1 MKTVSVE
8 IKIPDGHEVE
18 EVSIVW
24 PGYQFSPGDAVGQ
37 MVVKTK
43 PAKPFLINGV
53 PADWPEWLTCDW
65 VAKDEDG
72 EVYWYDLEPQIDHP
86 AWFCNAG
93 MHYLDKSLIAI
104 DIPGPWEQSKRENPN
119 RKNKGKSE

>member
-1 MKTVSVE
+1 MKTTSVD

-18 EVSIVW
+18 EVSVVW
-24 PGYQFSPGDAVGQ
+24 PGYNLSMGGAVGQ

-53 PADWPEWLTCDW
+53 PSDWPEWLTCDW

-72 EVYWYDLEPQIDHP
+72 KVWAYHFEPRVEVTRWV
-86 AWFCNAG
+86 G
-93 MHYLDKSLIAI
+93 RMHDASCLQNVNAI
-104 DIPGPWEQSKRENPN
+104 DIPGDWTQSKRENPR
-119 RKNKGKSE
+119 RKK

>member
-24 PGYQFSPGDAVGQ
+24 PGYVHSLCDAVAH
-37 MVVKTK
+37 MAVKTK
-43 PAKPFLINGV
+43 PAKPFLINGK
-53 PADWPEWLTCDW
+53 PADWPDWLTCDW

-72 EVYWYDLEPQIDHP
+72 EIHCHEAEPTRDDSEWWSNKGSLYIDRS
-86 AWFCNAG
+86 
-93 MHYLDKSLIAI
+93 MLAI
-104 DIPGPWEQSKRENPN
+104 DIPGDWTQSKRENPN
-119 RKNKGKSE
+119 RKK